1 MSALQRLFP
10 TFPAGWPG
18 VALLL
23 LRITVGAASLV
34 EGVLYLSGGAKSSIA
49 TTLSCTLFMI
59 GGIFLLIG
67 FLSPLGSA
75 LAGIAALGN
84 AFLWIAAPSGN
95 LFDGKLALLQMIVM
109 AAAITLLGPG
119 AFSIDAYLFGRREIV
134 IPTSRHSDQQ

>member
-1 MSALQRLFP
+1 VSALQRLFP

-34 EGVLYLSGGAKSSIA
+34 EGGLYIAGGAKSTIA
-49 TTLSCTLFMI
+49 TTVSCILFII

-67 FLSPLGSA
+67 FLSLLGSA

-84 AFLWIAAPSGN
+84 AFFWLSTPSGN

-109 AAAITLLGPG
+109 AAAISLLGPG

-134 IPTSRHSDQQ
+134 IPTSRHSGEQ

>member
-1 MSALQRLFP
+1 
-10 TFPAGWPG
+10 
-18 VALLL
+18 
-23 LRITVGAASLV
+23 
-34 EGVLYLSGGAKSSIA
+34 LYLSGGAKSTIA
-49 TTLSCTLFMI
+49 TTLSCTLFII

-75 LAGIAALGN
+75 LAGIAAMGN

-119 AFSIDAYLFGRREIV
+119 AFSIDAYLFGRREIHLAGSYFRACQKAGCEHV
-134 IPTSRHSDQQ
+134 QFWTTDEGGKFGRTMCSKR

>member
-18 VALLL
+18 AALLL

-34 EGVLYLSGGAKSSIA
+34 EGGLYIAGNTKSTIA
-49 TTLSCTLFMI
+49 TTVSCILFII

-84 AFLWIAAPSGN
+84 AFFWLSTPSGN

-109 AAAITLLGPG
+109 AAAISLLGPG

-134 IPTSRHSDQQ
+134 IPTSRHSGEQ